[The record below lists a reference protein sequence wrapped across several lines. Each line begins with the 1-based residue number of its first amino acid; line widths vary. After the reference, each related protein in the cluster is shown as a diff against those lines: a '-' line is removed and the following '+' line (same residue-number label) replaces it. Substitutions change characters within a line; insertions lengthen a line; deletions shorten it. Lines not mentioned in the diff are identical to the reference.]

1 MYKLIVFDLDNTLCP
16 TGMGMTQEN
25 MALMRSLEESG
36 AHIAIASGKPTYYL
50 CGFARQIGLRNPA
63 FVGENGAAIHIGV
76 ELPPPV
82 YEVMPYSDAAKR
94 SISLLREHIKKA
106 LPGLWFQ
113 PNVTG
118 LTPFPRCEADFDC
131 IAGIIE
137 KLHDQLEDIIV
148 YRHADS
154 FDITPCGITKKSG
167 IARLGQMLGA
177 APEETVA
184 VGDGVNDYPMFEYAG
199 LALGVNVQDE
209 SRVARNFEKIGDAL
223 SYLMDLQHE

>member
-25 MALMRSLEESG
+25 MALMRALEERG

-82 YEVMPYSDAAKR
+82 YEEMPYSAAARR
-94 SISLLREHIKKA
+94 SIELIREHIKNA

-118 LTPFPRCEADFDC
+118 LTPFPRCEAEFDC

-167 IARLGQMLGA
+167 IARLGQMLGIT
-177 APEETVA
+177 PEETAA

-223 SYLMDLQHE
+223 SYLIGLQHE

>member
-25 MALMRSLEESG
+25 MALMRTLEERG
-36 AHIAIASGKPTYYL
+36 AHIAIASGKPAYYL
-50 CGFARQIGLRNPA
+50 CGFARQIGLKEPA
-63 FVGENGAAIHIGV
+63 FVGENGAVIHVGI
-76 ELPPPV
+76 ELPPPA

-94 SISLLREHIKKA
+94 SISLLREEIEKA

-137 KLHDQLEDIIV
+137 RLHDQLEDIIV

-167 IARLGQMLGA
+167 IARLGQMLGI
-177 APEETVA
+177 APEETAA

-223 SYLMDLQHE
+223 GYLIDLQHE